1 MEMIVKDGHEVGTH
15 GYLHENPIAMT
26 PTQEEDVLVKSIE
39 LIKDL
44 T

>member
-1 MEMIVKDGHEVGTH
+1 
-15 GYLHENPIAMT
+15 MT

-44 T
+44 TGQAPRGYVAPVVGDVDLDRRICC